1 MDSNA
6 FGERMETP
14 AESAAF
20 PPHPIGSYIA
30 VATLGMFLWDVLT
43 NLRSEYR
50 LVLKRRFGLLTVAY
64 VWARVI
70 ALMFLIG
77 LTIFL
82 TFPLDRACSTVS
94 TIFLSLL
101 PTFVTAES
109 LLLFFRV
116 RAVYLEQRRVV
127 VAFFIFFLIVVA
139 SSVSAPFSGAG
150 FPADPTSPYCTA
162 LVNTPLSEALIV
174 IPLINKISI
183 FFAISCKLVPPRFK
197 EEESV
202 HWQKCLVLDL
212 RTWAFWRGKDLPMLS
227 RTLWQDGQIY
237 ILIYILTTVVVLVP
251 MSVANIPYSSQ
262 HDFAGSM

>member
-162 LVNTPLSEALIV
+162 LVNTPLSEAEARKNPFIG
-174 IPLINKISI
+174 
-183 FFAISCKLVPPRFK
+183 R
-197 EEESV
+197 SV
-202 HWQKCLVLDL
+202 
-212 RTWAFWRGKDLPMLS
+212 LS
-227 RTLWQDGQIY
+227 
-237 ILIYILTTVVVLVP
+237 LT
-251 MSVANIPYSSQ
+251 
-262 HDFAGSM
+262 